1 MLARVSPAAR
11 SSPGLPLDIS
21 MFKPTWWHLPSAFH
35 VPLVFCI
42 WPCKQKLLSEQ
53 RIFTDT
59 KPLSEETDEAAFV
72 HWNSVGCGSLFMQM
86 RMKRLQMEVFSFL
99 HHRRISCWF
108 AMLSEMANSRFFFSR
123 LIISKIPL
131 LWMALFCE
139 WRPVDSTYSNK
150 PKALRW

>member
-1 MLARVSPAAR
+1 MFQCLNPRHCIHPRYAQFSV
-11 SSPGLPLDIS
+11 LIS
-21 MFKPTWWHLPSAFH
+21 FYASDLQRAQ
-35 VPLVFCI
+35 L
-42 WPCKQKLLSEQ
+42 CKQNLLSKQ

-59 KPLSEETDEAAFV
+59 KTLFEGISEAVFV
-72 HWNSVGCGSLFMQM
+72 HWNSVGWGSLTMQM
-86 RMKRLQMEVFSFL
+86 CDWMKRTQMWTFSFL
-99 HHRRISCWF
+99 YHGWISCWF

-131 LWMALFCE
+131 LWMVLFCE